1 MTQVTD
7 PASAKVSNTGIN
19 TFLKGTAM
27 KLNVG
32 GIDRILRIVLGLVLI
47 GLAATGSVGAWG
59 WIGVVPLAT
68 GLIGWCPPYAVFGW
82 STCAM
87 KNKS

>member
-1 MTQVTD
+1 
-7 PASAKVSNTGIN
+7 
-19 TFLKGTAM
+19 M

-32 GIDRILRIVLGLVLI
+32 GYDRMARIVLGLVLI
-47 GLAATGSVGAWG
+47 GLAATGTVGAWG

-68 GLIGWCPPYAVFGW
+68 GAIGWCPPYALFGF

-87 KNKS
+87 KNKG